1 MYTFGAVL
9 GFIVGIVIGY
19 VAAHYYYK
27 DKNLINYVLK
37 DMSDEEVKE
46 ALDEILSDDI
56 KGEIKKAKAVK
67 KKNVK

>member
-27 DKNLINYVLK
+27 DKNLINY

-46 ALDEILSDDI
+46 VLDEILSDDI